1 MNGPSGDQRPK
12 IRAEHLA
19 LAAFVYVRQS
29 SLRQVRNHLEIQRRQ
44 YAFADQ
50 AAALG
55 WSRERVVVV
64 DEDQGKSGA
73 IPQSRAGFA
82 KLVGAVARGEVG
94 IVMSLELSR
103 LSRNDA
109 DWNHLVYLCRWTGAF
124 IADEHGVYDPSSK
137 NRGGAPGSATD

>member
-1 MNGPSGDQRPK
+1 MNGPSGERPK

-29 SLRQVRNHLEIQRRQ
+29 SLRQVRNHLESQRRQ

-55 WSRERVVVV
+55 WSRERVVVI

-73 IPQSRAGFA
+73 IPQARAGFA
-82 KLVGAVARGEVG
+82 KLVGAVARGAVG

-109 DWNHLVYLCRWTGAF
+109 DWNHCTSFSDWRARRR
-124 IADEHGVYDPSSK
+124 S
-137 NRGGAPGSATD
+137 

>member
-1 MNGPSGDQRPK
+1 MNGANGEGSK

-19 LAAFVYVRQS
+19 LSAFVYVRQS
-29 SLRQVRNHLEIQRRQ
+29 SLRQVRNHLESQRRQ

-73 IPQSRAGFA
+73 IPQARTACAYTAG
-82 KLVGAVARGEVG
+82 KDG
-94 IVMSLELSR
+94 
-103 LSRNDA
+103 
-109 DWNHLVYLCRWTGAF
+109 
-124 IADEHGVYDPSSK
+124 SS
-137 NRGGAPGSATD
+137 N

>member
-1 MNGPSGDQRPK
+1 MTGDASK

-19 LAAFVYVRQS
+19 RTAIVYVRES
-29 SLRQVRNHLEIQRRQ
+29 SLHQVRHHVESQRCQ

-50 AAALG
+50 ATARG
-55 WSRERVVVV
+55 WSPERVVIV

-73 IPQSRAGFA
+73 VPEARAGFA
-82 KLVGAVARGEVG
+82 KLVGAVARGAVD

-109 DWNHLVYLCRWTGAF
+109 DWNYLVFLCRL
-124 IADEHGVYDPSSK
+124 INVNYSCRQK
-137 NRGGAPGSATD
+137 